1 MAETAPREQQHY
13 LEAELESLFRTNP
26 DMFRFLREGSLD
38 GVWYWDIENPDNE
51 WMSPE
56 MWRLFGVDPA
66 TKRHDPAEW
75 QDLIFP
81 EDLEVALDNFQKH
94 CADPSHPY
102 DQIVRYRHADGST
115 VWVRCRGLAIRDSSG
130 KAVRLLGAHNDI
142 TALKVAEENFRK
154 QLQETLQA
162 REAAASAIEA
172 NKDLRQFTYALSHDL
187 KAPANTLR
195 SLLCDISSWLD
206 SGKIDQVQKMIEL
219 SRGTVDRMCS
229 FIDSLLN
236 YTQVLD
242 LVPEDTEVSLARL
255 IEDIQTDLKGDIEA
269 SGARLIVG
277 KLPTLRGDPVQLR
290 MVLQNLISNAI
301 KFHKP
306 GQPPIVE
313 ISVRKPLNDASV
325 SIVIKDNGIGI
336 DPKHQERIFEVFERL
351 HVADDYA
358 GSGLGL
364 AICQRI
370 AERSGGRIT
379 LESAPGAGSTCTLT
393 LAAAGAS
400 P

>member
-1 MAETAPREQQHY
+1 M
-13 LEAELESLFRTNP
+13 
-26 DMFRFLREGSLD
+26 
-38 GVWYWDIENPDNE
+38 
-51 WMSPE
+51 
-56 MWRLFGVDPA
+56 
-66 TKRHDPAEW
+66 
-75 QDLIFP
+75 
-81 EDLEVALDNFQKH
+81 
-94 CADPSHPY
+94 
-102 DQIVRYRHADGST
+102 
-115 VWVRCRGLAIRDSSG
+115 VRCRRLPIRDSSG

-379 LESAPGAGSTCTLT
+379 LESAPGAGSTFTLT
-393 LAAAGAS
+393 LPAAGAS

>member
-1 MAETAPREQQHY
+1 MAKTAPTKQKHY

-206 SGKIDQVQKMIEL
+206 SGKIDQDQKMIEL

-379 LESAPGAGSTCTLT
+379 LESAPGAGSTFTLT
-393 LAAAGAS
+393 LPAAGAS